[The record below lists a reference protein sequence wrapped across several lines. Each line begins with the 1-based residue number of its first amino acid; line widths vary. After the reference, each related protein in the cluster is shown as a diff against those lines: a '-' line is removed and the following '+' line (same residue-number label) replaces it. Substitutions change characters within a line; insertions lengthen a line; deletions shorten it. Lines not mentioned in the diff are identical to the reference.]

1 MVFNWRGDVKNKSF
15 TAYIVPYLSC
25 KPRPLSRCLPSP
37 KPIAYIYIS
46 KQLPLILTLQT
57 PFQYLIYSAPFC
69 FQEGRCAYVITVVAI
84 LWVTEALPI
93 AVTALIPIFLLPML
107 GVQKGQDVSKNYVNV
122 SGHKPPNYHH
132 HRSFWGANHHHQR
145 SFIGANKMVLH
156 QNSLKSSR
164 ASDSLSQFP
173 MYVTLFN
180 SEWVML
186 CTCKFMVKITWDF
199 KVV

>member
-1 MVFNWRGDVKNKSF
+1 MCTFPYMIFFISRNKAHTLVVFNWRGDVKNKSF
-15 TAYIVPYLSC
+15 TAILYRIYPANPALYHVVF
-25 KPRPLSRCLPSP
+25 PRPN
-37 KPIAYIYIS
+37 IAYIS

-69 FQEGRCAYVITVVAI
+69 FQEGRCAYAITVVAI

-132 HRSFWGANHHHQR
+132 HRSLLGANHHHT
-145 SFIGANKMVLH
+145 SLLGANYHHTSLLGANH
-156 QNSLKSSR
+156 Q
-164 ASDSLSQFP
+164 P
-173 MYVTLFN
+173 
-180 SEWVML
+180 WV
-186 CTCKFMVKITWDF
+186 FVRR
-199 KVV
+199 